1 MCLYGMLQLYFSGAK
16 RDAGIC
22 SAVEWVV
29 GGVGG
34 KMEVMGLWCLGRGG
48 LSKLELEQCR

>member
-1 MCLYGMLQLYFSGAK
+1 MCLYEVLRLYFSGAK